1 MTDKITGV
9 TPEGREWSIG
19 SARPAGECYP
29 KTDSYTW
36 GAFAGL
42 AIELGGY
49 NDLEAVDPY
58 TGRRFWLASAL
69 HCDAH
74 AAELHAA
81 TPGAEAMAVYG
92 RTHECGDCHG
102 SLITAMR
109 RLFDAMEAA
118 GFPDDHRD
126 SDQGVGRRVALDTG
140 ERNLIVSGLNRL
152 LAEPVDAL
160 VNPPRLQDTIRA
172 LRDKVTNG

>member
-1 MTDKITGV
+1 MTNTGV

-19 SARPAGECYP
+19 SARPESECYP
-29 KTDSYTW
+29 HADKYIW

-49 NDLEAVDPY
+49 NDLEAIDPY

-81 TPGAEAMAVYG
+81 TPGAEATAVYG
-92 RTHECGDCHG
+92 GTHECADCHG
-102 SLITAMR
+102 STLTAMR
-109 RLFDAMEAA
+109 RLFDAMEQA
-118 GFPDDHRD
+118 GFPDERPIA
-126 SDQGVGRRVALDTG
+126 QGVGRRVALDTG
-140 ERNLIVSGLNRL
+140 ERNLIVSGLDRL
-152 LAEPVDAL
+152 LAQEVDPLTHPQRVHDEA
-160 VNPPRLQDTIRA
+160 RA
-172 LRDKVTNG
+172 LRDKVTFS